1 VEVGIT
7 LFQGR
12 LEKDKLAHE
21 ELQLSS
27 TPICKNGDFGSY
39 FVIIYTSAHWTFK

>member
-12 LEKDKLAHE
+12 IEKYKLAHE
-21 ELQLSS
+21 ELQLSF
-27 TPICKNGDFGSY
+27 TPICKKGDFGSY
-39 FVIIYTSAHWTFK
+39 FVIIYASVH